1 MSDPEHFPLPQVCA
15 MLQPTTPSIFPGLFP
30 SQEPADSRNSSEGQQ
45 PLPAR
50 AAPLTPEGE
59 LLFGF
64 SLISS
69 WHSHGDG
76 FPSSR
81 KRAIAVHWNPS
92 GVWGGPAGCWAQGG
106 GGQNQPCTAP
116 SLIGTKNA
124 KGQGLLLA
132 PIPFHGPAVTRPEWE
147 PQ

>member
-1 MSDPEHFPLPQVCA
+1 MLDPAHFPLPQGCA
-15 MLQPTTPSIFPGLFP
+15 MLQPTSPSIFPGLLP
-30 SQEPADSRNSSEGQQ
+30 SQEPVDSRGSSEGQQ
-45 PLPAR
+45 PPPAR
-50 AAPLTPEGE
+50 PVDSGSRAAFWFFP
-59 LLFGF
+59 
-64 SLISS
+64 ISS

-81 KRAIAVHWNPS
+81 KRATAGHCNPS
-92 GVWGGPAGCWAQGG
+92 GLWGGPAGCWAQGG

-132 PIPFHGPAVTRPEWE
+132 QIPFHGPAVTRPEWE